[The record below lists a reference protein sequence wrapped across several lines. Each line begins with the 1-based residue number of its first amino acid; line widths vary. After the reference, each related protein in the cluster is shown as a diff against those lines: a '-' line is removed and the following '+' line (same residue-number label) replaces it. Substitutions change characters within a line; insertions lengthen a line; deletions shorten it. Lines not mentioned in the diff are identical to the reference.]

1 MSRQQIEKLIKF
13 SERQY
18 EHGQWAK
25 FALAEGLTKDSV
37 FHWRKKLG
45 LGLRFLKSANAVNVT
60 MLVDGDRPPPQAVTM
75 PLTLVTFCEVQE
87 TPAVPWM
94 L

>member
-45 LGLRFLKSANAVNVT
+45 LGLRSLKSANAVNVT
-60 MLVDGDRPPPQAVTM
+60 AAHPSLAPDAVTGSQSDI
-75 PLTLVTFCEVQE
+75 TGE
-87 TPAVPWM
+87 TNE
-94 L
+94 